1 MTDIKSYLSFKI
13 GGEYYAANVCYVQ
26 NIIEYSK
33 ITKVPEMPKYMLGI
47 INLRGQVLP
56 VIDTR
61 IKFGIENTEIT
72 TNTCILVMEVH
83 IESKEVFIGAL
94 VDAVS
99 EVLEIVD
106 TDIKDT
112 PPIGTTIK
120 NNFISGVYHDKDK
133 FIMLLEM
140 NKVLWSDTVIN
151 MKEISEDIKV

>member
-13 GGEYYAANVCYVQ
+13 GNEYYAANVSNVQ

-72 TNTCILVMEVH
+72 TNTCILVMEVQ
-83 IESKEVFIGAL
+83 IENKEVFIGAL
-94 VDAVS
+94 VDAVA
-99 EVLEIVD
+99 EVLEIDD

-112 PPIGTTIK
+112 PRIGTTIK
-120 NNFISGVYHDKDK
+120 NDFLTGVYHDKDK
-133 FIMLLEM
+133 FIMILEM
-140 NKVLWSDTVIN
+140 NKVFASS
-151 MKEISEDIKV
+151 EIIGMNEMVQEQLT